1 MLNRSDQPRILE
13 PEQLVVQ
20 RPERIK
26 LPNGV
31 PLSVLN
37 AGDNEVTRI
46 DLLMAGGRWQ
56 QKQPLQ
62 ALFTNRML
70 REGTRR
76 YDAARIAEKL
86 DYYGAWLELSSASE
100 YAYVTLYSLNK
111 YLPQT
116 LDILESIVKEPVFPE
131 KELGVIVD
139 NNIQQF
145 LVNSSKVDFLA
156 HRGLVKALYGG
167 QHPGGRLVQE
177 EDYRRITPA
186 VLREFYDRYYHSN
199 NCSIY
204 LSGKVTGDC
213 IHRIESLFGCEAF
226 GTDFRKPEKTEFH
239 PVTTSGK
246 RIFIERPDALQS
258 AVRMGMLSLDR
269 NHPDY
274 LKARVLVTLFGG
286 YFGSRLMSNI
296 REDKGYTYGISAAI
310 MPYPGQGVLAVSAE
324 AANEFVE
331 PLIGEVY
338 HEIDRLQNELASD
351 GELSMVK
358 NYMLGDMCRS
368 YESAFSLA
376 DAWIFVQVSG
386 LQDTYF
392 AEALDA
398 VKEVTPQEIRE
409 LAGTAF
415 TLSSSLEVAALL
427 IGIIVFCVFIT
438 LVISKVLSVTILK
451 GEQSGFVL
459 ELPPYRKP
467 QILKTIV
474 RSLLDRTLFVLG
486 RAVAVAAPAG
496 AIIWILANVHISDV
510 SLLKYCTDFLDPF
523 GRFIGVD
530 GVIIMAFILGFPANE
545 TVIPIIIMSYMASGT
560 LVDYS
565 SYDQLFQLLGM
576 NGWTITTAVC
586 TIILCILHYPCSTT
600 CLTIKKET
608 GSLKWTLVSM
618 ALPTAMGIVL
628 CMITAGVMRL
638 F

>member
-76 YDAARIAEKL
+76 YDAAQIAEKL

-199 NCSIY
+199 NCSN
-204 LSGKVTGDC
+204 STNNC
-213 IHRIESLFGCEAF
+213 II
-226 GTDFRKPEKTEFH
+226 KP
-239 PVTTSGK
+239 
-246 RIFIERPDALQS
+246 
-258 AVRMGMLSLDR
+258 
-269 NHPDY
+269 
-274 LKARVLVTLFGG
+274 
-286 YFGSRLMSNI
+286 
-296 REDKGYTYGISAAI
+296 
-310 MPYPGQGVLAVSAE
+310 
-324 AANEFVE
+324 
-331 PLIGEVY
+331 
-338 HEIDRLQNELASD
+338 
-351 GELSMVK
+351 
-358 NYMLGDMCRS
+358 
-368 YESAFSLA
+368 
-376 DAWIFVQVSG
+376 
-386 LQDTYF
+386 
-392 AEALDA
+392 
-398 VKEVTPQEIRE
+398 
-409 LAGTAF
+409 
-415 TLSSSLEVAALL
+415 
-427 IGIIVFCVFIT
+427 
-438 LVISKVLSVTILK
+438 
-451 GEQSGFVL
+451 
-459 ELPPYRKP
+459 
-467 QILKTIV
+467 
-474 RSLLDRTLFVLG
+474 
-486 RAVAVAAPAG
+486 
-496 AIIWILANVHISDV
+496 
-510 SLLKYCTDFLDPF
+510 
-523 GRFIGVD
+523 
-530 GVIIMAFILGFPANE
+530 
-545 TVIPIIIMSYMASGT
+545 
-560 LVDYS
+560 
-565 SYDQLFQLLGM
+565 
-576 NGWTITTAVC
+576 
-586 TIILCILHYPCSTT
+586 
-600 CLTIKKET
+600 
-608 GSLKWTLVSM
+608 
-618 ALPTAMGIVL
+618 
-628 CMITAGVMRL
+628 
-638 F
+638 